1 MRSAVAASFAIAFAF
16 LAYGCSAS
24 AAVPSKC
31 SSGVPPMT
39 QRRVVQAQNDLGFSL
54 LHAVSGKDAFISPFS
69 IAQALGVVYL
79 GARGATAK
87 AFVKSSVVPP
97 VDPSDFACAS
107 QNLRAGLPRT
117 DADLA
122 LEFANALWVRQG
134 LSLKTSFVAKA
145 NAAFGADVTSLDF
158 GSPDALRTINAWVNQ
173 RTKGHIPTILNSLGD
188 AEAIVTNAVY
198 FKALWEE
205 AFTPALTSPGNFM
218 GATATTSV
226 PFMNQTETF
235 SYYAG
240 SGYELVRLGYRGDRF
255 AMYVVLPRQGT
266 GLAMESTLGPA
277 FATALAYATP
287 RRVNLHLPKLHLAY
301 ETDLVS
307 PLTNIGL
314 GVAFSDGA
322 DFSGISDT
330 SLKISGVIHKTTLD
344 VDEAG
349 TTATAA
355 TAVVMT
361 ATARYDP
368 IVPIVVKVDHPF
380 FCIIRDDKT
389 GAVLFLG
396 AIGDVPG

>member
-1 MRSAVAASFAIAFAF
+1 
-16 LAYGCSAS
+16 
-24 AAVPSKC
+24 
-31 SSGVPPMT
+31 MT
-39 QRRVVQAQNDLGFSL
+39 QTRVVQAQNALGFSL

-97 VDPSDFACAS
+97 VDASEFACAS
-107 QNLRAGLPRT
+107 QNLRAGLPQT
-117 DADLA
+117 GTDLA
-122 LEFANALWVRQG
+122 LELANALWIRQG
-134 LSLKTSFVAKA
+134 LSLKPAFVEKA
-145 NAAFGADVTSLDF
+145 NAAFGADVSSLDF
-158 GSPDALRTINAWVNQ
+158 GSPDALRTINSWVNQ
-173 RTKGHIPTILNSLGD
+173 RTKGHIPTILNSLSG
-188 AEAIVTNAVY
+188 AEAIVTNAIY

-205 AFTPALTSPGNFM
+205 AFTPSLTGPANFM

-235 SYYAG
+235 PYYAG
-240 SGYELVRLGYRGDRF
+240 AGFEVVRLGYRGGRF
-255 AMYVVLPRQGT
+255 AMYVVLPKQGT
-266 GLAMESTLGPA
+266 GLTMESRLGDA
-277 FATALAYATP
+277 FATALAHATP

-301 ETDLVS
+301 QTDLVS
-307 PLTNIGL
+307 PLTNLGL

-322 DFSGISDT
+322 DFSGMSET
-330 SLKISGVIHKTTLD
+330 SLRISNVIHKTTLD

-368 IVPIVVKVDHPF
+368 TVPIVVKVDHPF

-389 GAVLFLG
+389 DAVLFIG

>member
-1 MRSAVAASFAIAFAF
+1 
-16 LAYGCSAS
+16 
-24 AAVPSKC
+24 
-31 SSGVPPMT
+31 MT
-39 QRRVVQAQNDLGFSL
+39 QTRVVQAQNDLGFSL
-54 LHAVSGKDAFISPFS
+54 LHAVSGKDVFISPFS

-87 AFVKSSVVPP
+87 AFVKSSVVPA
-97 VDPSDFACAS
+97 VSASDFACAS
-107 QNLRAGLPRT
+107 QNLRAGLPPT

-122 LEFANALWVRQG
+122 LELANALWVRQG
-134 LSLKTSFVAKA
+134 LALKTAFVEKAK
-145 NAAFGADVTSLDF
+145 AAFGADVSSLDF

-173 RTKGHIPTILNSLGD
+173 RTKGHIPTILSSLDG
-188 AEAIVTNAVY
+188 AETIVTNAVY

-205 AFTPALTSPGNFM
+205 AFTPALTSSANFM

-226 PFMNQTETF
+226 PFMNQTSTY

-240 SGYELVRLGYRGDRF
+240 TGFELVRLGYRGDRF
-255 AMYVVLPRQGT
+255 AMYVVLPKQGT
-266 GLAMESTLGPA
+266 GLAMESTLRDA
-277 FATALAYATP
+277 FATARAHATP

-301 ETDLVS
+301 QTDLVS
-307 PLTNIGL
+307 PLTDIGL

-322 DFSGISDT
+322 DFSGMSDT
-330 SLKISGVIHKTTLD
+330 SLKISNVIHKTTLD

-368 IVPIVVKVDHPF
+368 TVPIVVKVDHPF

-396 AIGDVPG
+396 AISDVPG

>member
-1 MRSAVAASFAIAFAF
+1 
-16 LAYGCSAS
+16 
-24 AAVPSKC
+24 
-31 SSGVPPMT
+31 
-39 QRRVVQAQNDLGFSL
+39 
-54 LHAVSGKDAFISPFS
+54 
-69 IAQALGVVYL
+69 
-79 GARGATAK
+79 
-87 AFVKSSVVPP
+87 
-97 VDPSDFACAS
+97 
-107 QNLRAGLPRT
+107 
-117 DADLA
+117 
-122 LEFANALWVRQG
+122 
-134 LSLKTSFVAKA
+134 
-145 NAAFGADVTSLDF
+145 
-158 GSPDALRTINAWVNQ
+158 
-173 RTKGHIPTILNSLGD
+173 
-188 AEAIVTNAVY
+188 
-198 FKALWEE
+198 
-205 AFTPALTSPGNFM
+205 
-218 GATATTSV
+218 
-226 PFMNQTETF
+226 MNQTETF

-368 IVPIVVKVDHPF
+368 TVPIVVKVDHPF

>member
-1 MRSAVAASFAIAFAF
+1 MRSAIAAGFAIA
-16 LAYGCSAS
+16 LALLGCGCSAS
-24 AAVPSKC
+24 AADVPVKC
-31 SSGVPPMT
+31 SSEVAPMIQT
-39 QRRVVQAQNDLGFSL
+39 RVVTAQNDLGFSL
-54 LHAVSGKDAFISPFS
+54 LHTVSGKNVFISPFS

-97 VDPSDFACAS
+97 VDPSDFTCAS
-107 QNLRAGLPRT
+107 QNLRAGLPKA
-117 DADLA
+117 DSDLA

-134 LSLKTSFVAKA
+134 LALKASFVEKAK
-145 NAAFGADVTSLDF
+145 AAFGADVTSLDF
-158 GSPDALRTINAWVNQ
+158 ASPDALRTVNGWVSQ
-173 RTKGHIPTILNSLGD
+173 RTKGHIPTILNSLAD

-205 AFTPALTSPGNFM
+205 AFTPALTAPGHFM

-226 PFMNQTETF
+226 PFMNLTSTF

-240 SGYELVRLGYRGDRF
+240 SGFELVRLGYRGDRF
-255 AMYVVLPRQGT
+255 AMYVVLPKQGT
-266 GLAMESTLGPA
+266 GLAMESTLPEA
-277 FATALAYATP
+277 FATALAHATP
-287 RRVNLHLPKLHLAY
+287 RRVNLHLPKMHLAY

-307 PLTNIGL
+307 PLTDIGL
-314 GVAFSDGA
+314 GVAFSDSA
-322 DFSGISDT
+322 DFSGISDKP
-330 SLKISGVIHKTTLD
+330 LKISSVIHKTTLD

-355 TAVVMT
+355 TAVVMV

-368 IVPIVVKVDHPF
+368 TVPIVVKVDHPF

-396 AIGDVPG
+396 AISDL

>member
-1 MRSAVAASFAIAFAF
+1 
-16 LAYGCSAS
+16 
-24 AAVPSKC
+24 
-31 SSGVPPMT
+31 MT
-39 QRRVVQAQNDLGFSL
+39 QTRVVQAQNDLGFSL

-97 VDPSDFACAS
+97 VDASEFACAS

-117 DADLA
+117 DADIA
-122 LEFANALWVRQG
+122 LELANALWIRQG
-134 LSLKTSFVAKA
+134 LSLKTAFVEKA
-145 NAAFGADVTSLDF
+145 NAAFGADVSSLDF
-158 GSPDALRTINAWVNQ
+158 GNPDALRTINAWVNQ
-173 RTKGHIPTILNSLGD
+173 RTKGHIPTILSSLEG

-205 AFTPALTSPGNFM
+205 AFTPALTSPANFM

-226 PFMNQTETF
+226 PFMNQTSTY

-240 SGYELVRLGYRGDRF
+240 TGFELVRLGYRGDRF
-255 AMYVVLPRQGT
+255 AMYVVLPKQGT
-266 GLAMESTLGPA
+266 GLAMESTLRDA
-277 FATALAYATP
+277 FATALAHATP
-287 RRVNLHLPKLHLAY
+287 RHVNLHLPKLHLAY
-301 ETDLVS
+301 QTDLVS
-307 PLTNIGL
+307 PLTDLGL

-330 SLKISGVIHKTTLD
+330 SLKISNVIHKTTLD

-368 IVPIVVKVDHPF
+368 TVPIVVKVDHPF

-396 AIGDVPG
+396 AISDVPG

>member
-1 MRSAVAASFAIAFAF
+1 MRSALAASFATALAL

-31 SSGVPPMT
+31 SSEVSPMT
-39 QRRVVQAQNDLGFSL
+39 QTRVVQAQNDLGFSL

-97 VDPSDFACAS
+97 VDASEFACAS
-107 QNLRAGLPRT
+107 ENLRAGLPKT

-122 LEFANALWVRQG
+122 LELANALWIRQG
-134 LSLKTSFVAKA
+134 LSLKAAFVEKA
-145 NAAFGADVTSLDF
+145 SVAFGADVSSLDF
-158 GSPDALRTINAWVNQ
+158 GSRDALHTINAWVNQ
-173 RTKGHIPTILNSLGD
+173 RTKGHIPTILNSLDG

-205 AFTPALTSPGNFM
+205 AFTPGLTAPDKFM

-226 PFMNQTETF
+226 PFMNQTSTY

-240 SGYELVRLGYRGDRF
+240 TGFELVRLGYRGDRF
-255 AMYVVLPRQGT
+255 AMYVVLPKQGA
-266 GLAMESTLGPA
+266 GLAMESTLGDA
-277 FATALAYATP
+277 FATALAHATP

-301 ETDLVS
+301 QTDLVS
-307 PLTNIGL
+307 PLTDLGL

-330 SLKISGVIHKTTLD
+330 SLKISNVIHKTTLD

-368 IVPIVVKVDHPF
+368 TVPIVVKVDHPF